1 MKVKVNDT
9 VLVLTGK
16 DKGKMGKVIATAPK
30 KGKIAVEGINIQKRH
45 KKARSAN
52 EPSTI
57 LSKEGMIDA
66 SNVLV
71 FCEACQK
78 ASRVKYEFVQENG
91 ETKKSRVC
99 RKCGAVLDKKY
110 TKSSKASAAA
120 VEQAPKKRERK
131 RSTKAAEEN

>member
-78 ASRVKYEFVQENG
+78 ASRVKYDIVQENG